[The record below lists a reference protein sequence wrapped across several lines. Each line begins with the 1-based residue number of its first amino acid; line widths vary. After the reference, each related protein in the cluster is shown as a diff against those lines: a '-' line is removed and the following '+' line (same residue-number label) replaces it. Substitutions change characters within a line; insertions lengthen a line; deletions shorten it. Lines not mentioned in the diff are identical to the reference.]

1 MQRRFWAKHVNWN
14 CGFSLS
20 YMPWRFQSVLLSV
33 LYSYRDDL
41 PQKLRQV
48 SKNAKRLLSVDSCV
62 AQKRFSLRSPSSLS
76 KQEHIWFP
84 SNLNI
89 FSTIQSKPALQTLR
103 YYGQFALSLGK
114 ESLYIFSKFDP
125 LNMDTFYRPLSV
137 CITVDCKTLRACEA
151 SHWEKKPRL
160 FCSPVLQGFDCI
172 SFSFWSAEY
181 SDYLQDLR
189 KEDRLYEYNNTKDA
203 MKKILSDFYKNCR
216 LRIEHLKAK
225 HRRELRLLARLK
237 QEATEKGEIA
247 PTSGSLRKIS
257 RGVFGFTPRYS
268 SIVQVNGFSH
278 WPFKP

>member
-33 LYSYRDDL
+33 FTLIETIYPKNWGKCPRMQNVYFRWTLASLRNASPYAPHLVCPSRNIFDFLPIWISFQQYSQSPLYRHSVITD
-41 PQKLRQV
+41 
-48 SKNAKRLLSVDSCV
+48 SLLCPWGKK
-62 AQKRFSLRSPSSLS
+62 AFTFSLNSTRLIWKLS
-76 KQEHIWFP
+76 IAPLVSVSQY
-84 SNLNI
+84 
-89 FSTIQSKPALQTLR
+89 TAKP
-103 YYGQFALSLGK
+103 YGHVKLA
-114 ESLYIFSKFDP
+114 
-125 LNMDTFYRPLSV
+125 T
-137 CITVDCKTLRACEA
+137 
-151 SHWEKKPRL
+151 EKKKRL

-268 SIVQVNGFSH
+268 SIVQVNGFSY